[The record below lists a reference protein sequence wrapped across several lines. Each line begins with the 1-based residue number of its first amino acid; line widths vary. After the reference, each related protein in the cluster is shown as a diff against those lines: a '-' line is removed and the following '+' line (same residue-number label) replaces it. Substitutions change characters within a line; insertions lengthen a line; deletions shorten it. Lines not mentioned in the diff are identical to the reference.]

1 MTGLRVHNS
10 LTSEKEL
17 FIPKEGNK
25 VSWYTC
31 GPTVYDACHMGH
43 ARAYLT
49 MDILRR
55 ILEDYF
61 GYEVFMQVN
70 VTDVDDKIIK
80 RARVNRLL
88 ADYVAR
94 REGEA
99 DSAAALSAVRKD
111 ASEAAAS
118 FGAKMRAKL
127 AKLEIPL
134 ADRREED
141 ERQVPTLTC
150 SRVRVRG

>member
-25 VSWYTC
+25 VSSPYISPTSPLHLPHISPTSPQVSWYTC

-94 REGEA
+94 RGEIWGRYGG
-99 DSAAALSAVRKD
+99 DVGRCRGD
-111 ASEAAAS
+111 I
-118 FGAKMRAKL
+118 GRY
-127 AKLEIPL
+127 P
-134 ADRREED
+134 RRLR
-141 ERQVPTLTC
+141 RQA
-150 SRVRVRG
+150 RG